1 MGAPGWLGCWCGDGV
16 VADLAE
22 CAHAVGGDVVGVG
35 GGGAGGVAAHGAVD
49 DPCVLT
55 GVIHKRYPQC
65 GELHACVFSND
76 TSNSENDT
84 PKLPGVFE

>member
-1 MGAPGWLGCWCGDGV
+1 M

-22 CAHAVGGDVVGVG
+22 CAHAVGGGVVGVG
-35 GGGAGGVAAHGAVD
+35 GCGAGGVGVDVAVD

-65 GELHACVFSND
+65 GELHACCSSND